1 MPKRWRISVFCRA
14 LTFISKKFRFFASE
28 NAEFYFPF
36 VVRSLRDE
44 HTTNR
49 LEAERKHHS
58 SCLSCV
64 TTAQRMSGRIFL
76 FPLLSLA
83 SLLSLSYVFLGNSMF
98 SLSFCTCPPLPIK
111 EKEGWWTSKITYK
124 HIFLQISHKCI
135 FFNLYFFLYVF
146 VSFSII
152 CHQKSCTFKG
162 NWDGICEIMVF
173 ITPPNLSPCLS
184 SSNLELFILWP
195 HVIPNSIELLVLI
208 CCSS

>member
-58 SCLSCV
+58 SCLSCA
-64 TTAQRMSGRIFL
+64 TKAQRMSGRIFL

-98 SLSFCTCPPLPIK
+98 SLAFCTCPPLPIK
-111 EKEGWWTSKITYK
+111 EKEVWWTSKITYK
-124 HIFLQISHKCI
+124 HILLQISHKCI

-146 VSFSII
+146 VSSQSFVTKNHVHSR
-152 CHQKSCTFKG
+152 
-162 NWDGICEIMVF
+162 EIEMKYVKLWS
-173 ITPPNLSPCLS
+173 LSLKQTHDLQGAP
-184 SSNLELFILWP
+184 
-195 HVIPNSIELLVLI
+195 
-208 CCSS
+208 